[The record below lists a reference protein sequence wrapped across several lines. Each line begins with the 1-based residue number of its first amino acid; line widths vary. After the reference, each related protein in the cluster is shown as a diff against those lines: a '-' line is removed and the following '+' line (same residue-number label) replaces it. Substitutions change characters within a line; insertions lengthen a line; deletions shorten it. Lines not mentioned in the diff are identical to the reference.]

1 MSSKKEK
8 SAIVRGAG
16 LLTSIFTGLQKEVNK
31 RGGDEEDIHR
41 LTIPEGEE
49 LIGQIA
55 ELIVKA
61 GYPRKQDFKI
71 TIDYTR
77 ILERMIKAGNY
88 DWVNDDITADR
99 FSVKGEGRQELIITL
114 FHFNKTMSSDKVKSE
129 MEKQGFRP
137 AKVEELLALGEKY
150 PDLQKEFPITA
161 LGSVWQ
167 NPHGNHS
174 VPSLYW
180 PGVKR
185 ALALGWLEGGWSA
198 GWRFA
203 ALCK

>member
-1 MSSKKEK
+1 MSGVSLEFGKDLGIVHEAVVTGRKVGADRKFWSILAHDEEK
-8 SAIVRGAG
+8 FKQVVKLINNM
-16 LLTSIFTGLQKEVNK
+16 SIFEIMVDYSRSL
-31 RGGDEEDIHR
+31 
-41 LTIPEGEE
+41 
-49 LIGQIA
+49 A
-55 ELIVKA
+55 E
-61 GYPRKQDFKI
+61 
-71 TIDYTR
+71 
-77 ILERMIKAGNY
+77 MIKAGNY